1 MALARPV
8 AVHHGEIR
16 RFALALRAT
25 VRALEANRV
34 SLDAIVSELA
44 PGLTSRPGIG
54 PVSAAHAIVSYSMP
68 DAAVA
73 SPGWSASARS
83 RPPAARPGNAANC

>member
-1 MALARPV
+1 VALARAV
-8 AVHHGEIR
+8 AVRHGEIR

-25 VRALEANRV
+25 VRALKANRV

-54 PVSAAHAIVSYSMP
+54 PAPGAHAIVSYFHTVLP
-68 DAAVA
+68 WLTA
-73 SPGWSASARS
+73 
-83 RPPAARPGNAANC
+83 